1 MLQTIQTLISLL
13 PLGYVAGA
21 TIPLMVTDFKE
32 HRLPNKI
39 VLPMIGITLL
49 SHLTLAILTGAWASL
64 GISIGLGFVVLVL
77 GVCMNYK
84 EWIGMGDVKLLTA
97 LTMIVSWFSVL
108 GAALLLPASL
118 LLGFITVLIGMI
130 FTGKRVIPLG
140 PTVLATFAA
149 IMIITLS

>member
-49 SHLTLAILTGAWASL
+49 SQLILAIWTGAWASL
-64 GISIGLGFVVLVL
+64 GISIGLGFVVLAL
-77 GVCMNYK
+77 GVYLNYK
-84 EWIGMGDVKLLTA
+84 DWIGMGDVKLLTA

-118 LLGFITVLIGMI
+118 LLGFITVLVGIM

-140 PTVLATFAA
+140 PTVLVTFA
-149 IMIITLS
+149 ITMIVALN